1 MAEFKQLHEWSLTPR
16 EAVELQK
23 RLRGQVRLA
32 PLKKKIET
40 VAGADISF
48 NKFEPTVYAGVVVL
62 RLPSLEVVEEVGV
75 VSEAHFPYIPGLLS
89 FRETPSVL
97 EAWAKLKTEPDALML
112 DGQGYA
118 HPRRFGIACH
128 VGLLI
133 DRPTLGC
140 AKSVLVGRYEEPG
153 EGRGSRTPLVDPK
166 TGETLGAAL
175 RTKTRVQPIY
185 VSAGHLIDLEGA
197 VELTLACDGGYRQ
210 PEPTRRAHLLVN
222 ALRRGER
229 TPTSDESPQTGGEE
243 AQGSFNF

>member
-1 MAEFKQLHEWSLTPR
+1 MASYEQLHDWNLTPR

-23 RLRGQVRLA
+23 KLRAQVRVE
-32 PLKKKIET
+32 PLGRKVET

-48 NKFEPTVYAGVVVL
+48 NKFEPTVYAGLVVL
-62 RLPSLEVVEEVGV
+62 RLPTLEVVEEVGV
-75 VSEAHFPYIPGLLS
+75 VSETKFPYIPGLLS

-97 EAWAKLKTEPDALML
+97 EAWAKLKTEPDVVMF

-133 DRPTLGC
+133 NRPTLGC

-153 EGRGSRTPLVDPK
+153 EERGSWTHLVDK
-166 TGETLGAAL
+166 GETVGAAL
-175 RTKTRVQPIY
+175 RTKTRVQPVY
-185 VSAGHLIDLEGA
+185 VSPGHLIDLAGA
-197 VELTLACDGGYRQ
+197 IDLTLRCDGGYRQ

-229 TPTSDESPQTGGEE
+229 KPTSASDGGAEG
-243 AQGSFNF
+243 QGSLF